1 MSTIGIFV
9 DRQTLSYSKKLGML
23 MRVRDSIEG
32 LGHRSYF
39 IFPTE
44 IKKVVK
50 TDALFIRAR
59 TDPLNVS
66 YVAAKMAAFHSVPV
80 IDDPVSIQIC
90 SDKVN
95 MYLHLMKAGVP
106 IPRTELISRDDIRSA
121 RAKELFTTLGQ
132 PLILKEPST
141 SYSLR
146 VKKLNRVSDLVRT
159 ARGWIKLSDLLV
171 VQEYVES
178 ADDWRIGVL
187 GGRFLFA
194 SRYALP
200 KEGDEKEAYESEEVP
215 YYSIECVPRN
225 HVPQD
230 VVDLAVKAASAI
242 GTGLYS
248 VDIKERE
255 GKRYVI
261 EVNDNPSLE
270 SGEDELYPD
279 VYNRIISHL
288 LQR

>member
-1 MSTIGIFV
+1 MSTIAIFV

-23 MRVRDSIEG
+23 MRIRDSTEG
-32 LGHRSYF
+32 LGHGSYF

-59 TDPLNVS
+59 TDPLNIS
-66 YVAAKMAAFHSVPV
+66 YVAAKMAALHGIPV
-80 IDDPVSIQIC
+80 IDDPRSILIC

-106 IPRTELISRDDIRSA
+106 IPHTEFMSHDDIRSS
-121 RAKELFTTLGQ
+121 RAKELFATMGT

-146 VKKLNRVSDLVRT
+146 VKKLSKVSDLIRT
-159 ARGWIKLSDLLV
+159 ARGWNKLSDLLV
-171 VQEYVES
+171 VQEYIDS
-178 ADDWRIGVL
+178 TIDWRIGVL
-187 GGRFLFA
+187 GGRLLFA
-194 SRYALP
+194 SKYALP
-200 KEGDEKEAYESEEVP
+200 REGQETEAYESEEVP
-215 YYSIECVPRN
+215 YYSIECVPRTQ
-225 HVPQD
+225 VPQD
-230 VVDLAVKAASAI
+230 IIDLAVSAASAI
-242 GTGLYS
+242 GSGLYS

-279 VYNRIISHL
+279 VYNRIITHL
-288 LQR
+288 LQK